1 MMPLVLLLPRSTVS
15 TGRPPSVS
23 GRAAIRSAAAMEPE
37 RKLRSAHRIPP
48 VVSHPSR
55 RSMPGDTGSASTRTV
70 GTISCSC
77 RARATARVEV
87 PAPPTAPVTAITEAA
102 AAGEGESGAAVVARV
117 ASSLLDWAGRITAS
131 AAPMRTAS
139 VQSTGPGS
147 GCNRNRCPRGWVPP
161 AWVAVV
167 ASTRMA
173 AALGACRTMSR
184 GSLVSIISMPVAAA
198 ILIASG
204 WSTGSVMLTRMV
216 GVVVMLS
223 VSPHRPRHAC
233 QRR

>member
-1 MMPLVLLLPRSTVS
+1 
-15 TGRPPSVS
+15 
-23 GRAAIRSAAAMEPE
+23 
-37 RKLRSAHRIPP
+37 
-48 VVSHPSR
+48 
-55 RSMPGDTGSASTRTV
+55 MPGDTGSASTRTV

-87 PAPPTAPVTAITEAA
+87 PAPPTDPVTAITEAA
-102 AAGEGESGAAVVARV
+102 AAGGGESGAAVVARV

-147 GCNRNRCPRGWVPP
+147 GCSRNRCPWGWMPP

-204 WSTGSVMLTRMV
+204 WSTGSVTLTRMV

-223 VSPHRPRHAC
+223 VSPHRPRHTC

>member
-1 MMPLVLLLPRSTVS
+1 
-15 TGRPPSVS
+15 
-23 GRAAIRSAAAMEPE
+23 
-37 RKLRSAHRIPP
+37 
-48 VVSHPSR
+48 
-55 RSMPGDTGSASTRTV
+55 MPGDTGSASTRTV

-87 PAPPTAPVTAITEAA
+87 PAPPTDPVTAITEAA
-102 AAGEGESGAAVVARV
+102 AAGGGESGAAVVARV

-147 GCNRNRCPRGWVPP
+147 GCSRNRCPWGWMPP

-204 WSTGSVMLTRMV
+204 WSTGSVTLTRMV

-233 QRR
+233 QCR